1 MSTSSATED
10 SPPSWSI
17 PPLESSVPLPSALA
31 PFPSVQERYY
41 TRFHTRDEAFP
52 AQCVL
57 LHSNRICLVTLG
69 PGHPVVKGEKVVE
82 RVNFQ
87 VRRRAS
93 IECPPWEAS
102 GRGTYVLLLKSKS
115 A

>member
-41 TRFHTRDEAFP
+41 TRFHTRDEASSP

-87 VRRRAS
+87 VKRRAYS
-93 IECPPWEAS
+93 VK
-102 GRGTYVLLLKSKS
+102 YVGVPYQCVVC
-115 A
+115 